1 MATEPYISPQAS
13 TVIDALEHALGAR
26 PTQRDLAMLN
36 LPELDELVGVLS
48 EFWLAQADEPVPGG
62 ASLVGGWT
70 SAYGSEPSLR
80 AELSDALLYYP
91 SLLLLDPL
99 ANFFD
104 DRSALPAAR
113 GIRYRRRDGIDNV
126 VHSGPELWSRADA
139 YESLREDPKSAV
151 DRFARIVDNLYALEG
166 PIREGVVVLRSQW
179 PVLARRRVQLESA
192 VRHDVGSKDLQDFIS
207 SIPPDEIGPMAW
219 DNLRGSS
226 VSLSDPIRPSDAKW
240 RAEPFFYY
248 VDKMLAVADA
258 FNAQY
263 VPSSEIDLALLR
275 KKVTVGVHSVHPEAV
290 LREVSRVAVPSIEVS
305 VRQAASIRKS
315 SDDFEDWRSSLRN
328 IQRGASADSPEEL
341 RQRVED
347 ELRPR
352 VNKVRR
358 DLEGSSLRNLV
369 RTDGTDVII
378 DGAVG
383 LSVASFVSHE
393 PLWGAA
399 AGLGAGV
406 LQWIRK
412 AYTRPRPAGADAVLA
427 TLIRDPK

>member
-1 MATEPYISPQAS
+1 MAMNPSISPQAS
-13 TVIDALEHALGAR
+13 TVIDALEHSLGAR
-26 PTQRDLAMLN
+26 PTQRDLMMLN
-36 LPELDELVGVLS
+36 LSELDDLVGVLS
-48 EFWLAQADEPVPGG
+48 EFWLAQADEPVTGG
-62 ASLVGGWT
+62 ASLIGGWT
-70 SAYGSEPSLR
+70 SAYGSEPSFR
-80 AELSDALLYYP
+80 ADLSDALLYYP

-126 VHSGPELWSRADA
+126 VHAGPELWSRADA
-139 YESLREDPKSAV
+139 YESLRQDPKSAAA
-151 DRFARIVDNLYALEG
+151 RFARIVDNLYALEE

-192 VRHDVGSKDLQDFIS
+192 VRHDVGSKDLQDFIA
-207 SIPPDEIGPMAW
+207 SIPPDEVGPMAW
-219 DNLRGSS
+219 DNLQGSA
-226 VSLSDPIRPSDAKW
+226 VSLSDPIRPSDEKW

-248 VDKMLAVADA
+248 IDKMLAVADA

-263 VPSSEIDLALLR
+263 VPFSEVDLALLR
-275 KKVTVGVHSVHPEAV
+275 KKVTIGMHSMHPQAV
-290 LREVSRVAVPSIEVS
+290 LREVSRVTVPSIEVS
-305 VRQAASIRKS
+305 VRQAAAIRKS

-352 VNKVRR
+352 VNQVRR
-358 DLEGSSLRNLV
+358 DLEKSSLKDLV
-369 RTDGTDVII
+369 QSEGTDLAI
-378 DGAVG
+378 DAVVG
-383 LSVASFVSHE
+383 LSVAYGAHE

-399 AGLGAGV
+399 ASVGTGV

-427 TLIRDPK
+427 TLIRDAR